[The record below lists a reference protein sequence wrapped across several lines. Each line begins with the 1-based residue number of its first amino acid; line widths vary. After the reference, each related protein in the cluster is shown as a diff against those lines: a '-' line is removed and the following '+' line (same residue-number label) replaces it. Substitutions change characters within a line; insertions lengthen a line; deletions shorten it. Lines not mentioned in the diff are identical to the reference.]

1 MIKVVIR
8 FDRPLQKGKNKMVI
22 RKFIDELAG
31 RIMSEFCTLRAKTY
45 SFLIEAFT
53 GTDYE
58 KNKIAKKKAK
68 GVKQCIAKN
77 AITFN
82 D

>member
-1 MIKVVIR
+1 
-8 FDRPLQKGKNKMVI
+8 MVI

-53 GTDYE
+53 DTE